1 MLITSEI
8 RWFYQGTVP
17 PAIESWF
24 AANVLKENYQTYED
38 REDWYLLIPG
48 CEFLGV
54 KLRQQQLET
63 KLRVSDLGVLQLRNN
78 IIGAAEKWIKST
90 CEDAKLESLITPD
103 VIVKGQWVKVEKV
116 RSQIRYLVDDDRSLT
131 PASTEQNSQAGCN
144 VELTQLIVNHNPW
157 WTLGFEASGT
167 DDKLTSCVET
177 VAKKVLQT
185 FPEQRLN
192 LVDSYAYPKWL
203 SVFV

>member
-1 MLITSEI
+1 MLTTSEI
-8 RWFYQGTVP
+8 RWFYQDTVP
-17 PAIESWF
+17 PTIESWF
-24 AANVLKENYQTYED
+24 SVDVLSESCQTFED

-54 KLRQQQLET
+54 KLRHQQLET
-63 KLRVSDLGVLQLRNN
+63 KLRITELGILQLRNN
-78 IIGAAEKWIKST
+78 IIGVAEKWMKST
-90 CEDAKLESLITPD
+90 CEDAKLENLITPE
-103 VIVKGQWVKVEKV
+103 VVAKGQWVKVEKV
-116 RSQIRYLVDDDRSLT
+116 RSQIRYLIADDRSLT
-131 PASTEQNSQAGCN
+131 PTSTEQNSQAGCN
-144 VELTQLIVNHNPW
+144 VELTQLIVNHHPW

-167 DDKLTSCVET
+167 DDKLTSTLET

-185 FPEQRLN
+185 FPQQELS